1 MGPGQPARAAWRLA
15 CAPADLIQQGCGGG
29 PEGPVL
35 APRAAVTR
43 RQDWRE
49 RIVEGGRGDESE
61 DSRESAGQASVQRG
75 SPAGAGLKMPE
86 PALLCEASSGWALG
100 DSVPLTSLFDYNAPS
115 PKPNRHC
122 AVSCFREPRRRCLR
136 LALALDELVAPP
148 EGWGESAEDAGLA
161 CPGTPSGRW
170 DSRLGVLKPRAAG
183 GRGGCV
189 D

>member
-1 MGPGQPARAAWRLA
+1 MLITGLVLGCLRSQLGPGQPARAAWRLA

-100 DSVPLTSLFDYNAPS
+100 DSVPLTSCKSS
-115 PKPNRHC
+115 PVYLGPAGHE
-122 AVSCFREPRRRCLR
+122 SED
-136 LALALDELVAPP
+136 LDSISEL
-148 EGWGESAEDAGLA
+148 S
-161 CPGTPSGRW
+161 RW
-170 DSRLGVLKPRAAG
+170 KSS
-183 GRGGCV
+183 
-189 D
+189 